1 MSSDFKVTLLGTGS
15 PVPSLERFG
24 PATLVE
30 AGELKLLFDCG
41 RGTMQRLF
49 QINRNA
55 SEFNKLFLTH
65 LHSDHTTGIPD
76 LWITGR
82 LLNRTESPLRIW
94 GQKGTRD
101 MIRHL
106 QEAFKIDTKVR
117 SVARVVHDGVE
128 WQVDG
133 LKIEVNEF
141 DEGYIY
147 EENNVRVIPF
157 KVPHHKG
164 SDVPSYGFRV
174 EYEGYSVVISGDTSY
189 SENLVKY
196 SEGVDL
202 LIHEVAAAPL
212 DEEIPEGIEFI
223 LSYHTVPEECGQIF
237 TRVRPKL
244 AVYNHILLFMGVT
257 LEEVMERTKS
267 VYDGSI
273 IVGEDMM
280 QIQIGE
286 TVQVNNR

>member
-1 MSSDFKVTLLGTGS
+1 MPNDFKVTLLGTGS

-24 PATLVE
+24 PSTLIE
-30 AGELKLLFDCG
+30 AGETKLLFDCG
-41 RGTMQRLF
+41 RGTMQILY

-82 LLNRTESPLRIW
+82 LLNRIETPLRIW

-101 MIRHL
+101 MIYHI

-117 SVARVVHDGVE
+117 SAARVVHDGVP

-133 LKIEVNEF
+133 LNVEVEEF
-141 DEGYIY
+141 DEGYVY
-147 EENNVRVIPF
+147 DKDDVRVIPF

-164 SDVPSYGFRV
+164 SDVPSYGFRI
-174 EYEGYSVVISGDTSY
+174 EFNGYCVVISGDTSF

-196 SEGVDL
+196 SEGADL

-212 DEEIPEGIEFI
+212 DEEIPEGIEFV
-223 LSYHTVPEECGQIF
+223 LSYHTVPEECGSVFNKI
-237 TRVRPKL
+237 RPR
-244 AVYNHILLFMGVT
+244 F
-257 LEEVMERTKS
+257 
-267 VYDGSI
+267 D
-273 IVGEDMM
+273 
-280 QIQIGE
+280 
-286 TVQVNNR
+286 